1 MFAGPMTKLEWVM
14 LMVIC
19 IETLAIV
26 SLVAPAH
33 GAELLV
39 RHAKHAK
46 VSVTMKRERGPAPV
60 YVPPSPVPPIDRPA
74 GVP

>member
-1 MFAGPMTKLEWVM
+1 MQIRQDWKFNLFVTGLIIIGLFVGG
-14 LMVIC
+14 
-19 IETLAIV
+19 LAA
-26 SLVAPAH
+26 SY
-33 GAELLV
+33 GAELPV